1 MGPIRS
7 KTLEREQYLFTES
20 GAAKELIKKYMK
32 GNNSTLWFVDEY
44 CELDLSEKVSGKTLY
59 DAYKKICSG
68 TKISPVSQ
76 REFYAQIEE

>member
-1 MGPIRS
+1 
-7 KTLEREQYLFTES
+7 
-20 GAAKELIKKYMK
+20 MK